1 MSWSKPPRVRF
12 RRRVEWADPI
22 HIGARQLTMQLWKE
36 SRGTQWLV
44 IKIWFQIR
52 MSPPK
57 VRMRTPSPT
66 FYAFLVKFAE
76 RLASKPGNDQ
86 SKTHSCTTCPLQKL
100 VDPPV
105 DPKDEITSGTT
116 GIEAKMDPTIRL
128 VTHHSRCCRFG
139 WEKETWRRQ
148 TTGDYWIFS
157 CFWWEMAPS
166 SPPSNSE

>member
-1 MSWSKPPRVRF
+1 MN
-12 RRRVEWADPI
+12 
-22 HIGARQLTMQLWKE
+22 
-36 SRGTQWLV
+36 
-44 IKIWFQIR
+44 
-52 MSPPK
+52 PPK

-86 SKTHSCTTCPLQKL
+86 SKTHSCITCPLQKL

-116 GIEAKMDPTIRL
+116 GIEAKMDPTTRF
-128 VTHHSRCCRFG
+128 VTHHSRRCWFG

-148 TTGDYWIFS
+148 TTGDSWIFS

-166 SPPSNSE
+166 SPPSNSEQGRLGLLVHLSNWWKDGMCHGDSVPFTFSTNSAKNCRKSDGSTN